1 MAALLEVSHIDLYR
15 GETQVL
21 WDISLVLDPGERVAI
36 LGSNGAG
43 KSSFLAAVTAALT
56 PARGEIRFNGHSL
69 VGKRPH
75 EVTGLGIAL
84 VPEGRRV
91 YKEMSVKEN
100 LEMGAFPKSA
110 RGRLKETLERVMG
123 LFPILGRRK
132 DQPAGTLS
140 GGEQQ
145 MLAIGRALMS
155 RPRLLLVDELS
166 LGLAPLAV
174 QDLARRLQEIRDR
187 LGITILLVE
196 QNAPV
201 ALGIADWGY
210 IMENGRVVL
219 DGDAARLGDHQDI
232 REFYLGQSAG
242 ERRSYRQVKQYRRSR
257 RWYG

>member
-1 MAALLEVSHIDLYR
+1 MAELLDVAHVDLFR

-21 WDISLVLDPGERVAI
+21 WDISLSIATGERVAI

-43 KSSFLAAVTAALT
+43 KSSFLAAVTAALA
-56 PARGEIRFNGHSL
+56 PARGEIRFSGQSL
-69 VGKRPH
+69 AGKRPH

-91 YKEMSVKEN
+91 YKEMSVSEN

-110 RGRLKETLERVMG
+110 RGRLKETLEHVVQ
-123 LFPILGRRK
+123 LFPILGQRR

-166 LGLAPLAV
+166 LGLAPMITKSIYRTLAELGS
-174 QDLARRLQEIRDR
+174 DL
-187 LGITILLVE
+187 TILLVE
-196 QNAPV
+196 QNV
-201 ALGIADWGY
+201 EQALNFSQRAFIL
-210 IMENGRVVL
+210 ESGRVTRSGRSADL
-219 DGDAARLGDHQDI
+219 LQDADI
-232 REFYLGQSAG
+232 RRAYLGL
-242 ERRSYRQVKQYRRSR
+242 
-257 RWYG
+257 